1 MRAIYA
7 QNTKVWFW
15 VWIQVEPDLKSKFLN
30 GPLRSPRPATTNFH
44 WSSQCFCP
52 PPTDADVIPINIW
65 LEFLRKTKE
74 EDKRER
80 SAEGVLK
87 RERERFVA
95 VQVREK
101 SLTLTVNRRFLLKLT
116 CFFFFFK
123 FYFIKL
129 LSWQQQLPHYMHRFR
144 VRDNEH
150 IIMHRLQAIPSQHP
164 HMHFLNTRWTFCG
177 SWLVLAYAQANCEL
191 FTGLANN

>member
-1 MRAIYA
+1 MSSQVHLSWRWLRIKNEYQLLNKEKIQVTIKFVNWITKIKKISINASYLCP
-7 QNTKVWFW
+7 NTKVWFW

-44 WSSQCFCP
+44 WSSQRFCP

-95 VQVREK
+95 AQVREK
-101 SLTLTVNRRFLLKLT
+101 SLTLTVNSRFLLKLT
-116 CFFFFFK
+116 CFFFFF
-123 FYFIKL
+123 Y
-129 LSWQQQLPHYMHRFR
+129 
-144 VRDNEH
+144 
-150 IIMHRLQAIPSQHP
+150 
-164 HMHFLNTRWTFCG
+164 FLNFF
-177 SWLVLAYAQANCEL
+177 LLNCCPDSSNCRTTCTDSESEI
-191 FTGLANN
+191 TNI